1 MKNAAMQALGGQII
15 EYGVD
20 FDEARAKA
28 AEIAQQR
35 GFTLFPHF
43 IKTLS
48 LALQPT
54 RWNSLMPWLSWIPFM
69 YLSEWVQASVV

>member
-1 MKNAAMQALGGQII
+1 MQALGGQII

-35 GFTLFPHF
+35 GLYFVPAFHKDL
-43 IKTLS
+43 I